1 MSKMLSVSKIVIIIW
16 ITLKLWE
23 TDLQLYVENIVHKYW
38 QIIEYKRNKL
48 MNRVLKEL
56 YHKIGMKI
64 SDFLFIYISIS
75 DTLWLYQKF
84 VISVNITH

>member
-1 MSKMLSVSKIVIIIW
+1 MLY
-16 ITLKLWE
+16 T
-23 TDLQLYVENIVHKYW
+23 YW

-48 MNRVLKEL
+48 MNHVQKEL

-75 DTLWLYQKF
+75 DTLKTCSEFLTNKQ
-84 VISVNITH
+84 ISD